1 MCTGWCFWYR
11 YHLVVVVFFFVK
23 QKTAYEWRISDWSS
37 DLCSSDLSIEWPLTF
52 MGNSYQGIGRLFFPF
67 RASDNP
73 GPVLMTFNADEKA
86 GKLTFEPFSNGQ
98 ALSPLQAALVKGSPY
113 ARCGK
118 VPVQHSSEQP
128 PDPTPAAAA
137 TPVAWTNLPAM
148 VGKYQGDF
156 DLFGS
161 GAIATELKRPLGGK
175 LGNG

>member
-1 MCTGWCFWYR
+1 
-11 YHLVVVVFFFVK
+11 
-23 QKTAYEWRISDWSS
+23 
-37 DLCSSDLSIEWPLTF
+37 
-52 MGNSYQGIGRLFFPF
+52 
-67 RASDNP
+67 
-73 GPVLMTFNADEKA
+73 MTFNADEKA

-161 GAIATELKRPLGGK
+161 GAIAAERSEEHTSELPSLLRNSYAVFCMQKHNTRTKPPI
-175 LGNG
+175 